1 MKVTL
6 TIVCAIVIA
15 GALYLNLSQPLADST
30 CQTYMQ
36 INSAPEVSATYTAC
50 DAEMKTTFHHSQTGS
65 KTAYDKILCRVYN
78 TSYYHEYKAYE
89 LSETGDEVEWTHCTT
104 LANHRLC
111 MDVQIGGS
119 YPPYFRDYYLRAEY
133 YSGNGQ

>member
-6 TIVCAIVIA
+6 AIVCAIVIT
-15 GALYLNLSQPLADST
+15 GALYLNLSQPRADSS

-36 INSAPEVSATYTAC
+36 INSAPEVTAPYTAC
-50 DAEMKTTFHHSQTGS
+50 DAEMKTTFHHSRTGS
-65 KTAYDKILCRVYN
+65 QTAYEKILCRVYN
-78 TSYYHEYKAYE
+78 TSFYQEYKAAE
-89 LSETGDEVEWTHCTT
+89 LAEEADEITWTHCTT

-119 YPPYFRDYYLRAEY
+119 NPPYFRSYYLRAEY
-133 YSGNGQ
+133 FSGNGQ